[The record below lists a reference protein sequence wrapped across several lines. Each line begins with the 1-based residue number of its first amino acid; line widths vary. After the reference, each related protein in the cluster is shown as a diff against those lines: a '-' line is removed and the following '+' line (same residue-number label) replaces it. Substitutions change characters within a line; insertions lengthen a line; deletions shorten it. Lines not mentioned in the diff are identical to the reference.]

1 MQEPSLSEEEIFLQ
15 KSLEQ
20 INKEKPLADV
30 YFDYDKA
37 IIRDDAKPVL
47 DTNAAWLKKFKTI
60 KILIEGHCDERG
72 TEEYNLALG
81 EKRAKAAHGLPAC
94 PWASPPTGSRSSPT
108 ARASPSIR
116 GTTRAPGR
124 RTGAPSSSSSRSK
137 TLLRNILGAFF
148 LAVLTLAAAGQDKS
162 EEGLRAD
169 LRGRPGPQAAGPGAP
184 RPDRRNTEEIGAIQE
199 QLKALADLVRQSI
212 AGQSGTQEGLRAVPA
227 QYQDILRKL
236 DQLTLALQKISADLA
251 ARPVPSPTAPAGAP
265 EVEPKTVRASPDQAA
280 GPGQAPAGPG
290 PAAGGPEH
298 VAVTRPTRMAY
309 NDYLKGNYDL
319 AVESF
324 KLYRQQ
330 FPESPLADN
339 ALYWI
344 GECHYSQR
352 KFEEAIDAFDELILT
367 YPQGDK
373 AAAAHL
379 KKGLSF
385 IELGRKPEA
394 WPRSSSSSPS
404 IRSRK
409 RPGSPRTR
417 SGS

>member
-1 MQEPSLSEEEIFLQ
+1 
-15 KSLEQ
+15 
-20 INKEKPLADV
+20 
-30 YFDYDKA
+30 
-37 IIRDDAKPVL
+37 
-47 DTNAAWLKKFKTI
+47 
-60 KILIEGHCDERG
+60 
-72 TEEYNLALG
+72 
-81 EKRAKAAHGLPAC
+81 
-94 PWASPPTGSRSSPT
+94 
-108 ARASPSIR
+108 
-116 GTTRAPGR
+116 
-124 RTGAPSSSSSRSK
+124 
-137 TLLRNILGAFF
+137 LLRLRFGAFF

-162 EEGLRAD
+162 KKAYELVYDDVQVLKQQVQELRARID
-169 LRGRPGPQAAGPGAP
+169 G
-184 RPDRRNTEEIGAIQE
+184 NTEAIGAIQE

-251 ARPVPSPTAPAGAP
+251 ARTVPSPAAPAGAP
-265 EVEPKTVRASPDQAA
+265 EVEPKTSA
-280 GPGQAPAGPG
+280 QAPAKPPAQDKPQQAQVQP
-290 PAAGGPEH
+290 PAA
-298 VAVTRPTRMAY
+298 PTMSPQEAYSVAY

-344 GECHYSQR
+344 GECRYSQR

-373 AAAAHL
+373 AAAALL

-394 WPRSSSSSPS
+394 LAALKLLVAKYPLEEEARIAQDK
-404 IRSRK
+404 IRELNEK
-409 RPGSPRTR
+409 
-417 SGS
+417 

>member
-1 MQEPSLSEEEIFLQ
+1 
-15 KSLEQ
+15 
-20 INKEKPLADV
+20 
-30 YFDYDKA
+30 
-37 IIRDDAKPVL
+37 
-47 DTNAAWLKKFKTI
+47 
-60 KILIEGHCDERG
+60 
-72 TEEYNLALG
+72 
-81 EKRAKAAHGLPAC
+81 
-94 PWASPPTGSRSSPT
+94 
-108 ARASPSIR
+108 
-116 GTTRAPGR
+116 
-124 RTGAPSSSSSRSK
+124 
-137 TLLRNILGAFF
+137 LLRLRLGAFF

-162 EEGLRAD
+162 KKAYELVYDDVQVLKQQVQELRARID
-169 LRGRPGPQAAGPGAP
+169 G
-184 RPDRRNTEEIGAIQE
+184 NTEAIGAIQE

-227 QYQDILRKL
+227 QYQDIVRKL

-251 ARPVPSPTAPAGAP
+251 ARPVPAQAAPAGAP
-265 EVEPKTVRASPDQAA
+265 EGEPKTSA
-280 GPGQAPAGPG
+280 QAPVKPPAEDKPQPAQVQP
-290 PAAGGPEH
+290 PAA
-298 VAVTRPTRMAY
+298 PTMSPQEAYSVAY

-344 GECHYSQR
+344 GECRYSQR

-373 AAAAHL
+373 AAAALL

-394 WPRSSSSSPS
+394 LAALKLLVAKYPLEEEARIAQDK
-404 IRSRK
+404 IRELNEK
-409 RPGSPRTR
+409 
-417 SGS
+417 